1 MHRCDLTDLTAFV
14 AIADK
19 LSFRAASVRLGVTPS
34 ALSHAIRQLE
44 DRLGVRLL
52 HRSTR
57 SVALTDPGRRL
68 LGRLRPALA
77 EISHALDELNQERDR
92 PFGRLCIRASTEA
105 AATVIAPVWDRFL
118 ATYPDVHL
126 ELQLEEGPADI
137 VAEGFDAAI
146 GLRERA
152 AADMIAVRVTR
163 PTKVAVVGAPAY
175 FAQRCVPRGP
185 DDLTRH
191 SCILYRWGDS
201 IRTWLLERNGKSQR
215 IAVRGPIT
223 VNDSALAVRA
233 AVDGLGIAY
242 TTETLAKRYLRSGDL
257 VRVLEDWSPSHEGY
271 FVCYPGHR
279 QVPAALRALIKMIRA
294 GRKKSAAPE
303 KAAES
308 SPSQVTDAMEY
319 VDGQPARREERKALA
334 TSRTIPTAS
343 CFLQPG
349 AVRRAHHT
357 AARSSSR

>member
-1 MHRCDLTDLTAFV
+1 MHRGDLTDLTAFV

-44 DRLGVRLL
+44 GRLGVRLL

-68 LGRLRPALA
+68 LGRVRPALA
-77 EISHALDELNQERDR
+77 EINCALEELNQERGR
-92 PFGRLCIRASTEA
+92 PFGRLCIRASAVA

-126 ELQLEEGPADI
+126 ELQQEEGPTDI

-152 AADMIAVRVTR
+152 PADMVAVRVTE
-163 PTKVAVVGAPAY
+163 PTKVALVGAPAY
-175 FAQRCVPRGP
+175 FARRCTPHAP
-185 DDLTRH
+185 DDLACH
-191 SCILYRWGDS
+191 SCIQYRWGDS
-201 IRTWLLERNGKSQR
+201 VSAWLLGRNGKSRR

-242 TTETLAKRYLRSGDL
+242 TTEALAEPYLRSGDL

-271 FVCYPGHR
+271 FLCYPGHR
-279 QVPAALRALIKMIRA
+279 QVPAALRALINMIRA
-294 GRKKSAAPE
+294 GRKK
-303 KAAES
+303 
-308 SPSQVTDAMEY
+308 
-319 VDGQPARREERKALA
+319 
-334 TSRTIPTAS
+334 
-343 CFLQPG
+343 
-349 AVRRAHHT
+349 
-357 AARSSSR
+357 